1 MNRIKQPGLM
11 EYFKQIITLSLTLFA
26 VIDII
31 GSIPILIGINKKQGF
46 IKSEKVVLF
55 SFLLLMGFL
64 FLGESL
70 LNLIGLDVESFAIAG
85 AVVIFLLGLEM
96 ILGIEIFKEDPKVKS
111 ATIVPIA
118 FPLIAG
124 AGTITTVISLQAEY
138 ALAQIFIGITVNLGF
153 VYIILKA
160 IPWLEG
166 KIGDAFISILR
177 RIFGVLLIAIAV
189 KIFTTNINLIFN

>member
-1 MNRIKQPGLM
+1 MIYIK
-11 EYFKQIITLSLTLFA
+11 EIITLSLTLFA

-31 GSIPILIGINKKQGF
+31 GSIPILIDIKKKQGH
-46 IKSEKVVLF
+46 IKSEKVVMF
-55 SFLLLMGFL
+55 SFLLLAVFL

-70 LNLIGLDVESFAIAG
+70 LTMIGLDVESFSIAG
-85 AVVIFLLGLEM
+85 AIVIFLLGLEM
-96 ILGIEIFKEDPKVKS
+96 ILGVEIFKEDPKVKS

-138 ALAQIFIGITVNLGF
+138 HVMQIFIGIVVNLLF
-153 VYIILKA
+153 VYLVLKF
-160 IPWLEG
+160 IPWIEG

>member
-1 MNRIKQPGLM
+1 M

-31 GSIPILIGINKKQGF
+31 GSIPILIDVKKKQGH

-55 SFLLLMGFL
+55 SFLLLALFL

-70 LNLIGLDVESFAIAG
+70 LSLIGLDVESFAIAG
-85 AVVIFLLGLEM
+85 AIVIFLLGLEM
-96 ILGIEIFKEDPKVKS
+96 ILGVEIFKEDPSVKS

-138 ALAQIFIGITVNLGF
+138 ELIQIFIGIIVNLLF
-153 VYIILKA
+153 VYIVLKA
-160 IPWLEG
+160 IPWIEG
-166 KIGDAFISILR
+166 KIGDAVISILR

>member
-1 MNRIKQPGLM
+1 M
-11 EYFKQIITLSLTLFA
+11 EYLKQIITLSLTLFA

-55 SFLLLMGFL
+55 SFLLLMSFL

-138 ALAQIFIGITVNLGF
+138 ALMQIFIGITINLGF
-153 VYIILKA
+153 VYIVLKA

-166 KIGDAFISILR
+166 KVGDAFISILR

>member
-1 MNRIKQPGLM
+1 MLYLN
-11 EYFKQIITLSLTLFA
+11 EIITLSLTLFA

-31 GSIPILIGINKKQGF
+31 GSIPILIDIKKKQKH

-55 SFLLLMGFL
+55 SFFLLIAFL

-85 AVVIFLLGLEM
+85 AIVIFLLGLEM
-96 ILGIEIFKEDPKVKS
+96 ILGVEIFKEDPKVKS

-138 ALAQIFIGITVNLGF
+138 QVLQIFIGIVVNLIF
-153 VYIILKA
+153 VYIVLKF
-160 IPWLEG
+160 IPWIEG
-166 KIGDAFISILR
+166 KIGDAIISILR

>member
-1 MNRIKQPGLM
+1 MLYLN
-11 EYFKQIITLSLTLFA
+11 EIITLSLTLFA

-31 GSIPILIGINKKQGF
+31 GSIPILIDIKKKQKH

-55 SFLLLMGFL
+55 SFLLLIAFL

-85 AVVIFLLGLEM
+85 AIVIFLLGLEM
-96 ILGIEIFKEDPKVKS
+96 ILGVEIFKEDPKVKS

-138 ALAQIFIGITVNLGF
+138 QVIQIFIGIVLNLTF
-153 VYIILKA
+153 VYIVLKF
-160 IPWLEG
+160 IPWIEG
-166 KIGDAFISILR
+166 KIGDAVISILR

-189 KIFTTNINLIFN
+189 KIFTTNIYLIFN

>member
-1 MNRIKQPGLM
+1 M
-11 EYFKQIITLSLTLFA
+11 EYLKQIITLSLTLFA

-31 GSIPILIGINKKQGF
+31 GSTPILIDIKKKQGH

-55 SFLLLMGFL
+55 SFLLLLGFL

-85 AVVIFLLGLEM
+85 SIVIFLLGLEM
-96 ILGIEIFKEDPKVKS
+96 ILGVEIFREDPKVKS
-111 ATIVPIA
+111 ASIVPIA

-124 AGTITTVISLQAEY
+124 AGTITTVISMQAEY
-138 ALAQIFIGITVNLGF
+138 EILQIFIGIVINLLF
-153 VYIILKA
+153 VYVVLKA
-160 IPWLEG
+160 IPWIEG
-166 KIGDAFISILR
+166 KISDAAISILR

-189 KIFTTNINLIFN
+189 KIFTVNVNLIFS

>member
-1 MNRIKQPGLM
+1 M
-11 EYFKQIITLSLTLFA
+11 EYLKQIITLSLTLFA

-138 ALAQIFIGITVNLGF
+138 ALMQIFIGITINLGF
-153 VYIILKA
+153 VYIVLKA

-166 KIGDAFISILR
+166 KVGDAFISILR

-189 KIFTTNINLIFN
+189 KIFTTNINLIFNKWQ

>member
-1 MNRIKQPGLM
+1 M
-11 EYFKQIITLSLTLFA
+11 EYLKQIITLSLTLFA

-31 GSIPILIGINKKQGF
+31 GSIPILIDVKKRQGH
-46 IKSEKVVLF
+46 IKSEKIVLF
-55 SFLLLMGFL
+55 SFILLLSFL
-64 FLGESL
+64 FLGDSL

-85 AVVIFLLGLEM
+85 AIVIFLLGLEM

-124 AGTITTVISLQAEY
+124 AGSITTVISLQAEY
-138 ALAQIFIGITVNLGF
+138 EVMQIFIGIVLNLSF
-153 VYIILKA
+153 VYVVLKA
-160 IPWLEG
+160 IPWIEG

-189 KIFTTNINLIFN
+189 KIFTMNINLIFP

>member
-1 MNRIKQPGLM
+1 M
-11 EYFKQIITLSLTLFA
+11 EYIKEIITLSLTLFA

-31 GSIPILIGINKKQGF
+31 GSIPILIDIKKKQGH
-46 IKSEKVVLF
+46 IKSEKVVIF
-55 SFLLLMGFL
+55 SFILLAVFL
-64 FLGESL
+64 FLGDTFL
-70 LNLIGLDVESFAIAG
+70 ALIGLDVESFAIAG
-85 AVVIFLLGLEM
+85 AIVIFLLGLEM
-96 ILGIEIFKEDPKVKS
+96 ILGVEIFKEDPKVKS

-138 ALAQIFIGITVNLGF
+138 HILQIFIGIVINLLF
-153 VYIILKA
+153 VYLVLKF

-166 KIGDAFISILR
+166 KVGDAFISILR

-189 KIFTTNINLIFN
+189 KIFTTNINLIFG

>member
-1 MNRIKQPGLM
+1 M

>member
-1 MNRIKQPGLM
+1 MNYLKEL
-11 EYFKQIITLSLTLFA
+11 ITLSLTLFA

-31 GSIPILIGINKKQGF
+31 GSIPILIDIKKKQGH

-55 SFLLLMGFL
+55 SFILLVVFL
-64 FLGESL
+64 LLGESL
-70 LNLIGLDVESFAIAG
+70 LSLIGLDVESFAIAG
-85 AVVIFLLGLEM
+85 AIVIFLLGLEM
-96 ILGIEIFKEDPKVKS
+96 ILGVEIFKDDPNVKS

-138 ALAQIFIGITVNLGF
+138 HILQIFIGICLNLLF
-153 VYIILKA
+153 VYIVLKA
-160 IPWLEG
+160 IPWIEG

-189 KIFTTNINLIFN
+189 KIFTTNINLIFK

>member
-1 MNRIKQPGLM
+1 M
-11 EYFKQIITLSLTLFA
+11 EYLKQIITLSLTLFA

-138 ALAQIFIGITVNLGF
+138 ALMQIFIGITINLGF
-153 VYIILKA
+153 VYIVLKA

-166 KIGDAFISILR
+166 KVGDAFISILR

>member
-1 MNRIKQPGLM
+1 M
-11 EYFKQIITLSLTLFA
+11 EYLKQIITLSLTLFA

-31 GSIPILIGINKKQGF
+31 GSVPILIDIKKKQGH
-46 IKSEKVVLF
+46 IRSEKVVLF
-55 SFLLLMGFL
+55 SFVLLMGFL

-70 LNLIGLDVESFAIAG
+70 LGLIGLDVESFAIAG
-85 AVVIFLLGLEM
+85 SIVIFLLGLEM
-96 ILGIEIFKEDPKVKS
+96 ILGVEIFKEDPKVKS

-138 ALAQIFIGITVNLGF
+138 EILQIFIGVVLNLLF
-153 VYIILKA
+153 VYIVLKI

-166 KIGDAFISILR
+166 KIGDAFISVLR

-189 KIFTTNINLIFN
+189 KIFTLNINLIFS

>member
-1 MNRIKQPGLM
+1 MNYLKEL
-11 EYFKQIITLSLTLFA
+11 ITLSLTLFA

-31 GSIPILIGINKKQGF
+31 GSIPILIDIKKKQGH

-55 SFLLLMGFL
+55 SFILLVVFL
-64 FLGESL
+64 LLGESL
-70 LNLIGLDVESFAIAG
+70 LSLIGLDVESFAIAG
-85 AVVIFLLGLEM
+85 AIVIFLLGLEM
-96 ILGIEIFKEDPKVKS
+96 ILGVEIFKDDPNVKS

-138 ALAQIFIGITVNLGF
+138 HILQIFIAICLNLLF
-153 VYIILKA
+153 VYIVLKA
-160 IPWLEG
+160 IPWIEG

-189 KIFTTNINLIFN
+189 KIFTTNINLIFK